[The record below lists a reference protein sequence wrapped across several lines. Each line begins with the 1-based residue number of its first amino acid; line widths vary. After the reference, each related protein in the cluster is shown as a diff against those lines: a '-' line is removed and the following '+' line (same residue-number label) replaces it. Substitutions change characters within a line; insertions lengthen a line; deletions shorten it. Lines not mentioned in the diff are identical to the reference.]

1 MNLSKSNSYNI
12 LIYLFFYFTLII
24 GFLFN
29 EESAGGANYDYN
41 YHLGIVDFFLSDTIY
56 ALKNYTDVVA
66 YHSPIFYVFL
76 KYILHFGDTI
86 GRFIFLN
93 ISSIAPIIIY
103 LCLKEKFKIKNFSFL
118 YLSCFIMLS
127 PYYRSTAIWPGDENL
142 AILFFILSIF
152 FYYKFLNTD
161 NINHKITFIILN
173 VFSLAISAYFRPN
186 YSFFSL
192 FYFYEFVVKN
202 FQFKYF
208 FVYFLTSFLLAFPAF
223 YYVFIMKIYFFF
235 PSVSNFSP
243 FRSFSLTYT
252 VFLFYLIPF
261 IFLNFKKQNYFLKL
275 NYLNL
280 FFTIIF
286 TIIFFY
292 YFKYE
297 HSTGG
302 GIFYMIQKIF
312 FDSNFFMSLV
322 FAVSFYISNILLEI
336 GKTKNLIL
344 IIILLFFELDFYFY
358 METFDPLF
366 LLCLLLLFDIKI
378 MNNFFNL
385 KLTRNINTLMAYLF
399 IFYIAK
405 IINLYFFLNKL

>member
-1 MNLSKSNSYNI
+1 MNLSKSYSNNI

-29 EESAGGANYDYN
+29 EESAGGAKYDYN
-41 YHLGIVDFFLSDTIY
+41 YHLGIVDFFLSDTIN
-56 ALKNYTDVVA
+56 ALKNYSDVVA

-76 KYILHFGDTI
+76 KYILYFGDLI

-103 LCLKEKFKIKNFSFL
+103 LCINEKFKIKNFSFL

-142 AILFFILSIF
+142 ALLFFILSIL

-173 VFSLAISAYFRPN
+173 VISLAVSAYFRPN
-186 YSFFSL
+186 YSFFSI
-192 FYFYEFVVKN
+192 FYFYEFVIRN

-208 FVYFLTSFLLAFPAF
+208 FAYILTSFFLAFPAF
-223 YYVFIMKIYFFF
+223 YYVFIMKIYFF
-235 PSVSNFSP
+235 SSP
-243 FRSFSLTYT
+243 LSDFNPLRSFSLTYT
-252 VFLFYLIPF
+252 IFLFYLVPF
-261 IFLNFKKQNYFLKL
+261 IFVNFNKKNYFLKL

-302 GIFYMIQKIF
+302 GIFYMIQKNF
-312 FDSNFFMSLV
+312 FDSNFFMSLI
-322 FAVSFYISNILLEI
+322 FAISFYFSNILLEI
-336 GKTKNLIL
+336 NKTKNIIL

-366 LLCLLLLFDIKI
+366 LLCLLLLFDAKI
-378 MNNFFNL
+378 INNFFNL
-385 KLTRNINTLMAYLF
+385 SLIRNTNTLMCYLL

-405 IINLYFFLNKL
+405 IANLHFFLNKL